1 MDFASIIKKRNC
13 LFSSTLPGC
22 IEGDESKDEK
32 EKFYRAGRI
41 VTLFELVEDGK
52 LSYEQVGEFLDWHME
67 DVMDMYQG
75 YRDSQNM
82 QVEE

>member
-1 MDFASIIKKRNC
+1 MRNC
-13 LFSSTLPGC
+13 LFPSTLLGS
-22 IEGDESKDEK
+22 IEGEESKGEK
-32 EKFYRAGRI
+32 KKFYWAGRMA
-41 VTLFELVEDGK
+41 TLFELVDDGK
-52 LSYEQVGEFLDWHME
+52 LSYEQICEFLGWHME